1 MTYRLITGFMLTAA
15 FALSGCQSR
24 PLTPVEVS
32 LQERAIPLDQSGR
45 QSECRS
51 LAELYSSCYV
61 ALATWTYAKT
71 DQKAT
76 REEFEGA
83 MHGAKARALQ
93 LNCPSFWEAE

>member
-1 MTYRLITGFMLTAA
+1 M
-15 FALSGCQSR
+15 
-24 PLTPVEVS
+24 PL
-32 LQERAIPLDQSGR
+32 
-45 QSECRS
+45 